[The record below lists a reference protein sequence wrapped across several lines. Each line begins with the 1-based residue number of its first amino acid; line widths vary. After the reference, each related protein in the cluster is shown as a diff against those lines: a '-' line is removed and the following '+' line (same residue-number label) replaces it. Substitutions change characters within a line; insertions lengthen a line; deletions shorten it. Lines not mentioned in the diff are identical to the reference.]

1 MASTPAASQAA
12 GGVSPLEQVRAA
24 AGALLREHKVDEA
37 FELVLSAMDAVLR
50 KSRELELLV
59 AKLRRERLGQ
69 HSERVNAAQLA
80 LLFEELQRQG
90 GATAVVDAAAEDRD
104 DASVNGEIQ
113 AAEDERKEA
122 AREIA
127 SKKGKGRL
135 SLNGAERQV
144 HETEL
149 SEDDRRCAQCGQPRQ
164 KIGEEVARRIEYV
177 PGHLVQHEHR
187 LPKYACADCATE
199 SSPRRDRRGSSS
211 AASRTPRSWPTWW

>member
-69 HSERVNAAQLA
+69 SSERVNAAQLA

-113 AAEDERKEA
+113 TAEDERKEA
-122 AREIA
+122 ARETA
-127 SKKGKGRL
+127 SKKRKAAKPVDLREPYVREKGE
-135 SLNGAERQV
+135 G
-144 HETEL
+144 
-149 SEDDRRCAQCGQPRQ
+149 
-164 KIGEEVARRIEYV
+164 
-177 PGHLVQHEHR
+177 
-187 LPKYACADCATE
+187 
-199 SSPRRDRRGSSS
+199 
-211 AASRTPRSWPTWW
+211 